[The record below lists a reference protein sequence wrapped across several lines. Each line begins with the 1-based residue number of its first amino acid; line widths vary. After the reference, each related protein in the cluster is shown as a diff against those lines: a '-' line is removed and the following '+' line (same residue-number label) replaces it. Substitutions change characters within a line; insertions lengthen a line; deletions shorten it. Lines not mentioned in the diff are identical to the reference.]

1 MPKFQK
7 QKEVTLRSG
16 PDPRQPQGTDTVP
29 DLGLP
34 ARLGVSTDT
43 VPEQAG
49 VYVPPRPLASA
60 SDHRTIEIAPVRL
73 ALDIDPRR
81 APTELR
87 LAAPPP
93 PRRTWPLF
101 FVLSALLLLAVGGFF
116 AARLAVAPA
125 PRASPA
131 PPPAPAPIE
140 TIAEPPP
147 TPAAPTS
154 ASVSVGAPLPT
165 EPAEEPEL
173 VPVTPADLGLRPK
186 SPPKAP
192 RATTGAQKKKVRE
205 PWLE

>member
-1 MPKFQK
+1 MPKPHK

-60 SDHRTIEIAPVRL
+60 ADHRTIEIAPVRL
-73 ALDIDPRR
+73 AQDIDPRR

-93 PRRTWPLF
+93 RRRTKPLF
-101 FVLSALLLLAVGGFF
+101 FVLSALLVVAVVGFF
-116 AARLAVAPA
+116 AARLAVAPTHQA
-125 PRASPA
+125 APA
-131 PPPAPAPIE
+131 PPPPPAPVA
-140 TIAEPPP
+140 TIAEPPAP
-147 TPAAPTS
+147 PAAPTS
-154 ASVSVGAPLPT
+154 ASVTVGEPLPT
-165 EPAEEPEL
+165 EPVEEAEL
-173 VPVTPADLGLRPK
+173 VPVTPADLGLRSK
-186 SPPKAP
+186 SPPPAP
-192 RATTGAQKKKVRE
+192 RATASTPKKKVRE